1 MRSSHLPSRVRA
13 FTLIELLVV
22 IAIIAILAAILFPVF
37 AQAKAAAKKT
47 VCLSQTKQVGLGA
60 VMYAGDFDDRMPIP
74 QGGFINAPT
83 AFIIPYWYGAM
94 KIDFT
99 NPSAGWQIDPADGLL
114 YPYMKNQ
121 AIMGCPSATKR
132 SLDGGAVSSYNL
144 GYAANPYI
152 IAYPNANAVA
162 PYPTAPPSLTQ
173 LAAPAETI
181 LISDAADVITVPS
194 VGLQSTVQLRPPSSG
209 GAPTMYGVH
218 SQKVNVAWC
227 DGHSKSS
234 SVALRP
240 SSYFASTSQEALAK
254 TSFIGDVMN
263 GQYPYGSA
271 WQDYYFRID
280 RPN

>member
-1 MRSSHLPSRVRA
+1 MHLPKSSVRPLGRG

-47 VCLSQTKQVGLGA
+47 ACLSNTKQVGLGTI
-60 VMYAGDFDDRMPIP
+60 MYAGDYDDRAPVA
-74 QGGFINAPT
+74 QGAFINTPT

-99 NPSAGWQIDPADGLL
+99 NAAAGWQIDPANGLL

-121 AIMGCPSATKR
+121 AITGCPSSTKR

-144 GYAANPYI
+144 GYAANPNI
-152 IAYPNANAVA
+152 IAFGSAGS
-162 PYPTAPPSLTQ
+162 PSLS
-173 LAAPAETI
+173 AMASPADTI
-181 LISDAADVITVPS
+181 LIADAADVISVPT
-194 VGLQSTVQLRPPSSG
+194 VGLQSTVQLRLPSAG
-209 GAPTMYGVH
+209 GAPTIYGVH
-218 SQKVNVAWC
+218 SQKANVAWC

-234 SVALRP
+234 STTLRP
-240 SSYFASTSQEALAK
+240 SSYFNNAAQEALAK
-254 TSFIGDVMN
+254 SSFVGDVMN
-263 GQYPYGSA
+263 AQYPYGSE
-271 WQDYYFRID
+271 WQDFYFRID